1 MPSALANLNE
11 CVWGDYLS
19 AQQGRLAP
27 LPDISHPTSR
37 VVRIM
42 GGNAGLMR
50 LQGTNTYLVGTGR
63 HRLLI
68 DTGQG
73 FRPWIDSLLHVLED
87 LDVELSHVLLT
98 HWPSD
103 HTGGVPDLIAR
114 RPEYADR
121 IYKCDPDRGQRAIS
135 HGQVFSVEGAAVHA
149 VFTPGHA
156 HDHMCFMLEEEHALF
171 TGDNVLGQGQSVF
184 EDLGTFTQSLAD
196 MAALGCR
203 VGYPAHGPV
212 IMDLRR
218 KMEECIRQK
227 EARERHVWATLEAG
241 KVVSLPSSSSS
252 PSSSFGLGGK
262 GSLSVAELV
271 ERMYGG
277 LPGGVSQLVV
287 CPSVLA
293 ILDKLAEE
301 RKVGFEMVQGEQR
314 WFTREAT
321 RPRRLGGKT
330 AAFAW
335 GASYDN
341 SVTLLRSPTLLRP
354 LRL

>member
-1 MPSALANLNE
+1 MPSALATLNE

-19 AQQGRLAP
+19 AQHGRLDP
-27 LPDISHPTSR
+27 LPDVSHLTKR

-63 HRLLI
+63 RRLLI

-73 FRPWIDSLLHVLED
+73 FHAWIDSLLRVLDD

-98 HWPSD
+98 HWHSD
-103 HTGGVPDLIAR
+103 HTGGVPDLLAR
-114 RPEYADR
+114 RPEYADCV
-121 IYKCDPDRGQRAIS
+121 YKCEPDRGQRAIT
-135 HGQVFSVEGAAVHA
+135 HGQVFSVEGATVQA

-156 HDHMCFMLEEEHALF
+156 HDHMCFMLEEEDALF

-212 IMDLRR
+212 IADLPR
-218 KMEECIRQK
+218 KMDECIRQK
-227 EARERHVWATLEAG
+227 EARERHVCVTLEAARAL
-241 KVVSLPSSSSS
+241 SLPSTS
-252 PSSSFGLGGK
+252 PPGHGGK
-262 GSLSVAELV
+262 GSLSVSELV

-277 LPGGVSQLVV
+277 LPGDVSQLVV
-287 CPSVLA
+287 RPIVLA

-301 RKVGFEMVQGEQR
+301 RKVGFEMILGEQR
-314 WFTREAT
+314 WFAREAK
-321 RPRRLGGKT
+321 RPRRLEG
-330 AAFAW
+330 
-335 GASYDN
+335 
-341 SVTLLRSPTLLRP
+341 RLRP
-354 LRL
+354 LVGARAATIS